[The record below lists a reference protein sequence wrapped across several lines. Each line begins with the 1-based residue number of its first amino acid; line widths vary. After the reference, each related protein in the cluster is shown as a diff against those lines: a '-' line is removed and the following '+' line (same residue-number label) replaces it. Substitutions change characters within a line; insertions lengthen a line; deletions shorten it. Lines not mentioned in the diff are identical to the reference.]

1 MAEGIGQCLDGRQ
14 GCKAPG
20 TSGFS
25 MRTLITNLRT
35 LITNNMRTLITNLR
49 LMNRDEGE
57 GGD

>member
-1 MAEGIGQCLDGRQ
+1 MAEGIGQCLNGRQ

-25 MRTLITNLRT
+25 MRT